1 MNRLVM
7 DTTDQY
13 FYDNFLKAVEI
24 SNLSDQEIAE
34 GLKVSLPTIKRWKE
48 GKNFPNINLRAPV
61 LNWFVEKR
69 FPAKKF
75 LEIQSK

>member
-24 SNLSDQEIAE
+24 SNLSDQEIAD

-48 GKNFPNINLRAPV
+48 GKNFPHINLRAPI
-61 LNWFVEKR
+61 LNWFLEKR